1 MVQVHV
7 DEVCFGEDR
16 ADKVRPNE
24 FHTAQIS
31 AAEVR
36 ADNVGAGEVRL
47 VEVKRSAGDVVL
59 CIPAPD
65 HSDGGLDVVPCP
77 SVRPAPVVWRR
88 PLLA

>member
-1 MVQVHV
+1 
-7 DEVCFGEDR
+7 
-16 ADKVRPNE
+16 
-24 FHTAQIS
+24 
-31 AAEVR
+31 
-36 ADNVGAGEVRL
+36 
-47 VEVKRSAGDVVL
+47 VL